1 MRTTACWMVFHTRFG
16 TFPHLT
22 SRFEGEGERN
32 ASMHSL
38 RKYQGFIIYQT
49 WADIESFGTDKSVPY
64 EGLINERTIYL
75 IKTYIHI
82 S

>member
-1 MRTTACWMVFHTRFG
+1 
-16 TFPHLT
+16 
-22 SRFEGEGERN
+22 
-32 ASMHSL
+32 MHSL
-38 RKYQGFIIYQT
+38 RKYQGFIIYPT